1 MPACEKFP
9 INKPLSPFNNSYQT
23 DGLDGI
29 QASRW
34 YFTGLDVQRYHLHSL
49 RHLNT
54 LQRLTKHG
62 IQAHA
67 FSHLSTLFFI
77 VHEQHSVLVMLAFF
91 LVLGTDHETPE
102 DA

>member
-9 INKPLSPFNNSYQT
+9 INKPLSPYNNSYQT
-23 DGLDGI
+23 YGWRNPSKQMVLYWIGCPE
-29 QASRW
+29 
-34 YFTGLDVQRYHLHSL
+34 RYHLHSL

-54 LQRLTKHG
+54 VQRSTKHG

-67 FSHLSTLFFI
+67 FSHLGALLFI

-91 LVLGTDHETPE
+91 LVLGSDHETSE
-102 DA
+102 VA